1 MANGVTFHLFHC
13 SKMNIQNE
21 RNRSSLYLQNNFS
34 FPDLNLHHQ
43 MHNIYICWKL
53 RASFENSI
61 SLLHV
66 QYENIVIGHD
76 HFEFHIRNIVQNAF
90 YEMKRVRE
98 RIGSSTFNGQRRLLQ
113 RTKKLSRRFGMNY
126 GMQRD
131 WPAAR
136 NNHIRDNCES
146 FPERRMAVSLAKI
159 SRKTIL
165 IPRYSCPFSRGIS
178 IRGKG
183 GVV

>member
-1 MANGVTFHLFHC
+1 
-13 SKMNIQNE
+13 
-21 RNRSSLYLQNNFS
+21 
-34 FPDLNLHHQ
+34 
-43 MHNIYICWKL
+43 MHNIYICWEL

-61 SLLHV
+61 SLLRV
-66 QYENIVIGHD
+66 QYENIVIGEHD

-131 WPAAR
+131 WPVAR
-136 NNHIRDNCES
+136 NNRIRDNCES

-178 IRGKG
+178 LQFAIYEISIRGKG

>member
-1 MANGVTFHLFHC
+1 
-13 SKMNIQNE
+13 
-21 RNRSSLYLQNNFS
+21 
-34 FPDLNLHHQ
+34 
-43 MHNIYICWKL
+43 MHNIYICWEL
-53 RASFENSI
+53 RASFEDSI

-66 QYENIVIGHD
+66 QYRHRWTRSFWISYTE
-76 HFEFHIRNIVQNAF
+76 
-90 YEMKRVRE
+90 YCSE
-98 RIGSSTFNGQRRLLQ
+98 RILRNETRRGENRFVHRSTFNGQRRLLQ

-136 NNHIRDNCES
+136 NNRIRDNCES

-178 IRGKG
+178 LQFAIYEISIRGKG